1 MTSIDWSSLGFKYSK
16 TPYNVRCVCKDGVW
30 GEIEIH
36 TEDTINMSIAASC
49 LHYGQESFEGL
60 KAFKGVDGKVRL
72 FRVDENA
79 KRMNSSAEYV
89 KMHTFDIELFIEMV
103 KKAVELNIDFVP
115 PYETGA
121 SLYIRPL
128 LIGTAPQLGVHPGA
142 ETTLIIFVCPVG
154 AYFAGMMKAVIGR
167 KYDRAAE
174 HGTGH
179 VKVGGNY
186 AASLTPAMEAEKLGY
201 DNVFYL
207 DPVNKRYIE
216 ECGAANF
223 FGIKNNTY
231 ITPKST
237 SVLPSITN
245 KSLCVIAEDM
255 GLKVER
261 RNIDVEELST
271 FDEAGACGTAAV
283 ITPIGQIDDLENNV
297 TYNFGDTAGEWS
309 TKLCKHLKDIQY
321 GIEEDTHQWI
331 TIVE

>member
-1 MTSIDWSSLGFKYSK
+1 MTTIDWSSLGFKYSK
-16 TPYNVRCVCKDGVW
+16 TPYNVRCVCKNGVW
-30 GEIEIH
+30 GEIEVH
-36 TEDTINMSIAASC
+36 TEDTIPMNIAASC
-49 LHYGQESFEGL
+49 LHYGQEAFEGL
-60 KAFKGVDGKVRL
+60 KAFRGPDGKIRL

-79 KRMNSSAEYV
+79 KRMNNSAERV
-89 KMHTFDIELFIEMV
+89 RMHSFPEELFIEMV
-103 KKAVELNIDFVP
+103 LKVVKLNSEFVP
-115 PYETGA
+115 SYETGA

-154 AYFAGMMKAVIGR
+154 AYFAGMMKAMVGR
-167 KYDRAAE
+167 RYDRAAE

-186 AASLTPAMEAEKLGY
+186 AASLTPAIEAEELGY

-207 DPVNKRYIE
+207 NPSTKEFID

-231 ITPKST
+231 VTPSST

-245 KSLCVIAEDM
+245 KSLCVLAEDM

-261 RNIDVEELST
+261 RNIPVEELAT

-283 ITPIGQIDDLENNV
+283 ITPIGQIDDLDNDV
-297 TYNFGDTAGEWS
+297 SYVYGDAAGEWS
-309 TKLCKHLKDIQY
+309 TKLCKRLKDIQY
-321 GIEEDTHQWI
+321 GIEEDKYQWVT
-331 TIVE
+331 TIE